1 MNQVLRKSRAPQD
14 HRINVN
20 YKVFKNDKFDIENN
34 LDDIEISTAFWII
47 LFNLHRNNLA
57 LHELLSFKFCILHNS
72 VILLYTKLVITTVL
86 YVEIVV
92 NCVFSK
98 VGLNKN

>member
-34 LDDIEISTAFWII
+34 LDDIEVSISKIAKKHIGFINKAI
-47 LFNLHRNNLA
+47 KSSYDLNNNA
-57 LHELLSFKFCILHNS
+57 DIRER
-72 VILLYTKLVITTVL
+72 LYSLKKEIEKSTKNPLKQPRRSI
-86 YVEIVV
+86 
-92 NCVFSK
+92 
-98 VGLNKN
+98 